1 MIIHITPDEFEP
13 EFQDPWKQDL
23 IKSPMI
29 DYATNAIH
37 GWFEGKNV
45 IIFDDL
51 GDTLG
56 TLCKATDLLLE
67 NGALSVRG
75 VLTHPVMSGNA
86 LERLS
91 NSKMNELIVSD
102 SIPNIY
108 DKIKI
113 YNHLINLFKKCQ
125 K

>member
-1 MIIHITPDEFEP
+1 MS
-13 EFQDPWKQDL
+13 L
-23 IKSPMI
+23 INSV
-29 DYATNAIH
+29 
-37 GWFEGKNV
+37 EGKNV

-56 TLCKATDLLLE
+56 TLCKATDLLME
-67 NGALSVRG
+67 SGALSVRG
-75 VLTHPVMSGNA
+75 VLTHPVMSGNS

-113 YNHLINLFKKCQ
+113 YNQSVNNCNITVLSCSNLITDSIRKLQRHESINELNL
-125 K
+125 